1 MKSILALSQE
11 AVKNI
16 NRRNAVEQSK
26 QANKELQE
34 SIKKLQIAADN
45 VIECEI
51 EQMQLE
57 GK

>member
-1 MKSILALSQE
+1 MKSILAIAQE